1 MWGGR
6 RTQGFYKHGISSR
19 QKVICLATML
29 TALLAAPAQYASE
42 LDAQPSSSSCHSEF
56 LPRLNLQRFPGTIP
70 FSQTSITWFGRVSPT
85 QNYADI
91 RGGYNAQELY
101 IHLTIFDQRLWFDP
115 NPSRSSLHQ
124 WDAVTLLLHTSAG
137 DEFSASTWRFVAQ
150 LYGEPSPIRTAV
162 DRWIARVWRP
172 VSVPFQTLPGWRG
185 NALNDDSDN
194 DRGWAM
200 GFTIPFTSLGLTGEP
215 PSGTLWRMA
224 VILHDRDSFAGP
236 PQPDQYWPPIATLT
250 SASCWGF
257 LRFGLPT
264 FAPPGPPTGQALI
277 RRPTQTSPLVPDA
290 DMGGTTSNQ
299 CPGDEN
305 HIWNVWGN
313 LNWGQAPDFN
323 IQNQS
328 DVADWPCFAKY
339 YVTFPLSAVPP
350 GKAIT
355 NATLT
360 LHQFGNSGG
369 PGQAQP
375 SWIQVLTA
383 TGGWNENTITW
394 NNAPAARENVGGA
407 WVPPITT
414 WPGWPGVPRSWDV
427 SAAAAQAYARGEP
440 LRLILYSAD
449 SDYHSGKYFVSSD
462 TGDWNLEG
470 RPRLQ
475 VWWGED
481 QVAPRVTS
489 VTRFNP
495 LAPVVTS
502 GTTVVFRVT
511 FSEAVSGVDLNDFS
525 LTLLSQP
532 GTNATLAGLSQVN
545 AATFDVTVDI
555 TGLRNAWNKRNGA
568 IRLDV
573 PATATF
579 VDLAGNAGAGLPYTS
594 GQVYSI
600 VQEQTFADVP
610 PTHWAW
616 TWIERLFL
624 SGLTRG
630 CGGGSYCPESPV
642 TRAEMALF
650 LQRGRK
656 GASHRPPPGTGTVFA
671 DVPATHWAVSW
682 IEELYADQIT
692 SGCATNPLRYCPEAT
707 VTRAQMAVFL
717 VRSKYGPSY
726 SPPAAVGLFSDV
738 PTTYWAARWIEQLAR
753 DGITSGCGGNAYC
766 PEEAV
771 TRAQMAVFL
780 VRTFDLPKATGLP
793 PPEAPA
799 EWHQHGHN
807 AQRTGYTSQAVPPP
821 WRWLWAWNGPDAGG
835 GVAKVTTGGS
845 LPRNVQPV
853 TGGGRV
859 YIAAG
864 VNGVV
869 ALSET
874 TGQTVWQ
881 QSALGDVRSTVAF
894 DPTTQAVFA
903 LSASGT
909 LYKLR
914 ASDGAILGQFSS
926 GQSSSLPLPPALTA
940 DRVVFSMGNS
950 VYALDKVTLQV
961 LWTYNAGAT
970 VAVPPAYSASRNL
983 IVVATEPDLYVH
995 AIRNSDGT
1003 RLWRVRPVHSS
1014 RNFSDPTE
1022 YRFGWPVVADNAGVA
1037 LIKVR
1042 LPWQVLWRDW
1052 PQTNAGMR
1060 QLLTQYPGDQALFVL
1075 RLDDGSVPF
1084 IANVGHGGYGDGDY
1098 LPMGPQPVVKRLPNG
1113 KEVAYIIIR
1122 AKHAYDPRWDS
1133 HFGEMMLDNTTVPGL
1148 QGGDVRFIAFD
1159 WPPGS
1164 SDPFLLT
1171 DEQPNVS
1178 MAGDYLFGGHWE
1190 AGFAMR
1196 ILDRSDGR
1204 GSFANKI
1211 TSQRLATVATSQ
1223 DDVGACAF
1231 SASHYCSS
1239 GLFNTRHYDF
1249 GFYIYYN
1256 QGAVY
1261 DQYWSEYATFVV
1273 SNHRIYFRSCDGA
1286 IVALGAGNPTASEE
1300 TWGTAASPPPPPD
1313 PAPVA
1318 VIPFDQARAWAGRTV
1333 TVRGTIAYV
1342 INNGKHVILAF
1353 TRPHQGSF
1361 KVLNKAEEWWRFRRS
1376 PDELYHAGQHVE
1388 VSGAIGWYQGDPVIY
1403 ARGPEDIRIQTA
1415 PPTIRALR
1423 GRER

>member
-1 MWGGR
+1 MWDRGV
-6 RTQGFYKHGISSR
+6 R
-19 QKVICLATML
+19 QKSRGFAVSPWSWMMVAAAL
-29 TALLAAPAQYASE
+29 TGGFLAAPSAGAAE
-42 LDAQPSSSSCHSEF
+42 FETPTSSGLCHAES
-56 LPRLNLQRFPGTIP
+56 LPRLNLQRFPGAVP
-70 FSQTSITWFGRVSPT
+70 FSQGSLAWFGKVSPT

-91 RGGYNAQELY
+91 RGGYNSQELY
-101 IHLTIFDQRLWFDP
+101 IQLTIFDQRLWFDP
-115 NPSRSSLHQ
+115 NPSRSTLSQ
-124 WDAVTLLLHTSAG
+124 WDAVTLLLNTSAG
-137 DEFSASTWRFVAQ
+137 DEFSAATWRFVAQ

-185 NALNDDSDN
+185 NALNDDSEN

-200 GFTIPFTSLGLTGEP
+200 AFTIPFNSLGLTGEP
-215 PSGTLWRMA
+215 PAGTLWRMA
-224 VILHDRDSFAGP
+224 VIVHDRDSFAGP
-236 PQPDQYWPPIATLT
+236 PQPDQYWPPSATLAN
-250 SASCWGF
+250 ASCWG
-257 LRFGLPT
+257 LLHFGLPT
-264 FAPPGPPTGQALI
+264 FTPPGPPTGQVLI
-277 RRPTQTSPLVPDA
+277 RRPTQTSSLVPDA
-290 DMGGTTSNQ
+290 DVGGTTSNQ
-299 CPGDEN
+299 CPGDED

-313 LNWGQAPDFN
+313 LTWGHAPDFN

-328 DVADWPCFAKY
+328 DVADWPCFSKY

-355 NATLT
+355 SATLT

-383 TGGWNENTITW
+383 AGEWNENSITW
-394 NNAPAARENVGGA
+394 NNAPLARENFGGA

-427 SAAAAQAYARGEP
+427 SAAVAQAYARGEP

-470 RPRLQ
+470 RPRLE
-475 VWWGED
+475 VWWGND

-489 VTRFNP
+489 ITRFNP
-495 LAPVVTS
+495 PEPVVTS

-532 GTNATLAGLSQVN
+532 GTNATLVGLSQVN

-555 TGLRNAWNKRNGA
+555 TGVRNAWGKRNGA

-573 PATATF
+573 PSSATF
-579 VDLAGNAGAGLPYTS
+579 ADLAGNPAAGLPFTA
-594 GQVYSI
+594 GQVYSV
-600 VQEQTFADVP
+600 VQEQTFADVA

-616 TWIERLFL
+616 SWIERLFL

-630 CGGGSYCPESPV
+630 CGGGLYCPEAPV
-642 TRAEMALF
+642 SRAEMAVF

-656 GASHRPPPGTGTVFA
+656 GAGHRPPPGTGTVFT

-692 SGCATNPLRYCPEAT
+692 SGCATNPLRYCPEAP

-717 VRSKYGPSY
+717 VRSKYGPTF

-738 PTTYWAARWIEQLAR
+738 PATYWAARWIEQLAR
-753 DGITSGCGGNAYC
+753 DGITSGCGGNNYC
-766 PEEAV
+766 PDQLV

-780 VRTFDLPKATGLP
+780 VRTFNLPQPSGLP
-793 PPEAPA
+793 PGGAAA

-807 AQRTGYTSQAVPPP
+807 AQRTGYTAQVVPPP
-821 WRWLWAWNGPDAGG
+821 WRWVWAWNGPDSGG

-864 VNGVV
+864 INGVV

-874 TGQTVWQ
+874 TGATLWQ
-881 QSALGDVRSTVAF
+881 QSSLGDVRSTVAY
-894 DPTTQAVFA
+894 DPITQAVFA
-903 LSASGT
+903 LSAGGVLS
-909 LYKLR
+909 KLR

-926 GQSSSLPLPPALTA
+926 GQSSSLPLPPALLS

-950 VYALDKVTLQV
+950 VYALQTATLQL
-961 LWTYNAGAT
+961 LWSYNAAAT
-970 VAVPPAYSASRNL
+970 VAVPPAYSPSRHL
-983 IVVATEPDLYVH
+983 WVVATEPDLYVH
-995 AIRNSDGT
+995 GIRNSDGT
-1003 RLWRVRPVHSS
+1003 RAWRVRPVHPS

-1022 YRFGWPVVADNAGVA
+1022 YRYGWPVIADGAGLA
-1037 LIKVR
+1037 LLKVR
-1042 LPWQVLWRDW
+1042 LPWQTLWRDW

-1060 QLLTQYPGDQALFVL
+1060 QLLTQYPEEQALFVL
-1075 RLDDGSVPF
+1075 DLDDGSVPY
-1084 IANVGHGGYGDGDY
+1084 IANVGHGGYGDSDY

-1113 KEVAYIIIR
+1113 KEVVYIIIR
-1122 AKHAYDPRWDS
+1122 AKHAYDSRWDS
-1133 HFGEMMLDNTTVPGL
+1133 HFGEMVLDDTTVPGL

-1190 AGFAMR
+1190 AGFALQ

-1204 GSFANKI
+1204 GSFTHKI

-1223 DDVGACAF
+1223 DDVGACPF
-1231 SASHYCSS
+1231 SASHYCPS
-1239 GLFNTRHYDF
+1239 GLLNTREYDF

-1261 DQYWSEYATFVV
+1261 DQYWSEYATWVV
-1273 SNHRIYFRSCDGA
+1273 SNNRIYFRSCDGA
-1286 IVALGAGNPTASEE
+1286 IVALGAGNPTGPEDVAV
-1300 TWGTAASPPPPPD
+1300 TAALPPPPPD
-1313 PAPVA
+1313 LSPVA
-1318 VIPFDQARAWAGRTV
+1318 LIPVEQAREWAGRTV
-1333 TVRGTIAYV
+1333 TVTGTLTQV
-1342 INNGKHVILAF
+1342 INNGKQVLLTF
-1353 TRPHQGSF
+1353 TRPHQGHF
-1361 KVLNKAEEWWRFRRS
+1361 KVIIKADQWWRFPQK
-1376 PDELYHAGQHVE
+1376 PDDMYHPGQQVE
-1388 VSGAIGWYQGDPVIY
+1388 VSGPIRWYQGDPVIF
-1403 ARGPEDIRIQTA
+1403 ATHPGDIRTAPA
-1415 PPTIRALR
+1415 PPTLKAAP
-1423 GRER
+1423 GRQP